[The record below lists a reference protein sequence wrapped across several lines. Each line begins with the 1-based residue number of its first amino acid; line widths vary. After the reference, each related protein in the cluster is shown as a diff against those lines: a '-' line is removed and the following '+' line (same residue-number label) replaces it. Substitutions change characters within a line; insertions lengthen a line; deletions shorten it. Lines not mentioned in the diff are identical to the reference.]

1 MYNINEDKTKRTN
14 MKTSKLQGI
23 VLALLISLTTFTMA
37 KSAKTLDAEANTAI
51 NKFISETKGG
61 DAFLVKAKAFLVF
74 PEIKEAGF
82 FVGGKYGEG
91 VLRVKRTTKGYYSI
105 TSASVGMQMGAQKY
119 SMIIAF
125 TTDESLNAFLLKGDD
140 WEAEVDGKIA
150 VAEWN
155 SKEEIDKDY
164 KDAIVAFVFDSK
176 GLMGSFSMEG
186 TKFKKLNK

>member
-1 MYNINEDKTKRTN
+1 
-14 MKTSKLQGI
+14 MKLNTFIKLI
-23 VLALLISLTTFTMA
+23 FVAMLSMTTLTMA
-37 KSAKTLDAEANTAI
+37 KSAKTLDHDANMAI
-51 NKFISETKGG
+51 NKFIAKNKSA

-91 VLRVKRTTKGYYSI
+91 VLRVQRTTKGYYSL

-125 TTDESLNAFLLKGDD
+125 TTDKAVNDFLLDGND
-140 WEAEVDGKIA
+140 WETEIDGKIA

-164 KDAIVAFVFDSK
+164 KDPMVAFVFDSK

>member
-1 MYNINEDKTKRTN
+1 
-14 MKTSKLQGI
+14 MKLNTFIKLI
-23 VLALLISLTTFTMA
+23 FVAILSMTTLTMA
-37 KSAKTLDAEANTAI
+37 KSAKTLDHEANMAI
-51 NKFISETKGG
+51 NKFIAENKSA

-91 VLRVKRTTKGYYSI
+91 VLRVQRTTKGYYSL

-125 TTDESLNAFLLKGDD
+125 TTDKAVNDFLLDGND
-140 WEAEVDGKIA
+140 WETEIDGKIA

-164 KDAIVAFVFDSK
+164 KDPMVAFVFDSK

>member
-1 MYNINEDKTKRTN
+1 
-14 MKTSKLQGI
+14 MKMIKFYTLL
-23 VLALLISLTTFTMA
+23 LALFLALSTTAMA
-37 KSAKTLDAEANTAI
+37 KSTKTLDNDANIAI
-51 NKFISETKGG
+51 NKFIAENKSA

-74 PEIKEAGF
+74 PSIKEAGF

-91 VLRVKRTTKGYYSI
+91 VLRVQRTTKGYYSM
-105 TSASVGMQMGAQKY
+105 TSASIGMQMGAQEY

-125 TTDESLNAFLLKGDD
+125 TTDEAVNKFLLDGSE

-164 KDAIVAFVFDSK
+164 KDPMVAFVFDSK

-186 TKFKKLNK
+186 TKFKKIKTD

>member
-1 MYNINEDKTKRTN
+1 
-14 MKTSKLQGI
+14 MKMIKLSTLI
-23 VLALLISLTTFTMA
+23 LALFLSLSTLSMA
-37 KSAKTLDAEANTAI
+37 KSAKTLDHDANMAI
-51 NKFISETKGG
+51 NKFIAENKSA

-91 VLRVKRTTKGYYSI
+91 VLRIQRTTKGYYSM
-105 TSASVGMQMGAQKY
+105 TAASIGMQMGVQKY
-119 SMIIAF
+119 SMIIVF
-125 TTDESLNAFLLKGDD
+125 TTDEALNKFLLDSD
-140 WEAEVDGKIA
+140 EWETEIDGKIA

-164 KDAIVAFVFDSK
+164 KDPMVAFVFDSK

-186 TKFKKLNK
+186 TKFKKIKAD

>member
-1 MYNINEDKTKRTN
+1 
-14 MKTSKLQGI
+14 MKMIKLHTLL
-23 VLALLISLTTFTMA
+23 LALLMSFTTFTMA
-37 KSAKTLDAEANTAI
+37 KSAKTLDHDANKAI
-51 NKFISETKGG
+51 NKFISENKSA

-91 VLRVKRTTKGYYSI
+91 VLRVQRTTKAYYSI
-105 TSASVGMQMGAQKY
+105 TAASVGMQMGAQTY

-125 TTDESLNAFLLKGDD
+125 TTDEALNKFLLDGDD
-140 WEAEVDGKIA
+140 WETEVDGKIA

-164 KDAIVAFVFDSK
+164 KDPMVAFVFDSK

-186 TKFKKLNK
+186 TKFKKLSK

>member
-1 MYNINEDKTKRTN
+1 
-14 MKTSKLQGI
+14 MKLNTFIKLI
-23 VLALLISLTTFTMA
+23 FVAMLSMTTLSMA
-37 KSAKTLDAEANTAI
+37 KSAKTLDHEANMAI
-51 NKFISETKGG
+51 NKFIAENKSA

-74 PEIKEAGF
+74 PKIKEAGF

-91 VLRVKRTTKGYYSI
+91 VLRVQRTTKGYYSI

-125 TTDESLNAFLLKGDD
+125 TTDKAVNDFLLDGND
-140 WEAEVDGKIA
+140 WETEIDGKIA

-164 KDAIVAFVFDSK
+164 KDPMVAFVFDSK